1 MLSRIYNTS
10 FVGVFL
16 VLLASLIILPS
27 AEGIAAKKK
36 TSYSKKVKGKKKGKH
51 FMSHV
56 ACKPTLGRVQA
67 LEMLRTGGTDELQQ
81 LAGLNSEDSKLG
93 IAEPTPDVIQKQLQ
107 QEGEN
112 ISELEK
118 EDDVQVDIESF
129 RMLWL
134 SYLDPEEDKRSSIG
148 SNTNSKTETGR
159 LVSGISKQQMMD
171 AVMDWL
177 GTRYHFGGT
186 SKSGIDCSAF
196 TRAVFSQ
203 SGNVVLPRT
212 AQAQVQVGMPVERI
226 SDLQYGDLIF
236 FHTMSHA
243 YVSHV
248 GIYLGN
254 NLFAHSS
261 SRYGVTIS
269 SLESTYYNAR
279 LIGARRLT
287 KSDVTQL
294 GGINSDALS
303 TK

>member
-1 MLSRIYNTS
+1 MLSRIYNIS
-10 FVGVFL
+10 FFGMFL
-16 VLLASLIILPS
+16 VLLASLVILPS

-36 TSYSKKVKGKKKGKH
+36 SSYSKKIRGKKKSKR
-51 FMSHV
+51 FRSHV
-56 ACKPTLGRVQA
+56 ACQPTLGKVQA
-67 LEMLRTGGTDELQQ
+67 LEMLRTDGTNELQQ
-81 LAGLNSEDSKLG
+81 LAGLG
-93 IAEPTPDVIQKQLQ
+93 IGNGDNINIESAPDIIQKQLQ

-112 ISELEK
+112 LSELEK

-129 RMLWL
+129 KMLWL
-134 SYLDPEEDKRSSIG
+134 SYLDPENDATPNKGDGKSEPG
-148 SNTNSKTETGR
+148 S
-159 LVSGISKQQMMD
+159 LLSGISKQQMMN
-171 AVMDWL
+171 AVMDWV

-186 SKSGIDCSAF
+186 SRSGIDCSAF
-196 TRAVFSQ
+196 TRAVFAQ

-212 AQAQVQVGMPVERI
+212 AQSQIQVGMPVERV
-226 SDLQYGDLIF
+226 SDLQFGDLIF

-269 SLESTYYNAR
+269 SLESSYYNAR

-287 KSDVTQL
+287 KSDVAQL
-294 GGINSDALS
+294 SNGAGEVLT